1 MRLKIRGKILIPMVI
16 ALVALVAVVFAVL
29 NYQLT
34 KVSRAFIQEIGQ
46 SKMEEIESS
55 MALASREA
63 ESVSS
68 LFVRMPEVER
78 AYKLAL
84 SGNIDDPQSPQSQ
97 EAREVLRQEL
107 DSLMSSF
114 ESVRGE
120 PLMLHFH
127 LPNGRSLARL
137 WREKNFIRN
146 DKWVDE
152 SDDISEFRQTVMQ
165 VNQSGNPA
173 QGLEI
178 GRGGFTVRSV
188 LPVVSSSGEH
198 LGSVEMLIEFEPI
211 VEAAAAGA
219 GQELLLYMNH
229 EFLSI
234 AQRLQDE
241 SRHPVIDDKFVKVS
255 GTDDPDIND
264 LISASVLEQGQNRLT
279 VETAGNYSLAVFPV
293 LDFTGDQVG
302 VMAYVLDTSHEQT
315 LISSLTMTLMG
326 IMAVLLVLLVV
337 VGQASTNMVIMRPL
351 KKITAFAGKV
361 SGGDLDQEL
370 NISSRD
376 EMKELG
382 NSLQTMVENLK
393 DKIKEAEEK
402 TNHAREET
410 QKAEEFRVKAEQAME
425 KAEQARK
432 EGMKNAAASISDIIQ
447 SLSSASE
454 ELSSQV
460 EQASRGSEE
469 QQQRTQETATAMEE
483 MNATVLEVAKNASQA
498 AEFAEEVQNKALRG
512 AKTVQ
517 DAISSIVQ
525 VNNATEEL
533 KTKIAGLGD
542 RAEGIG
548 KIMTVIEDIA
558 DQTNL
563 LALNAAIEAA
573 RAGEAGRG
581 FAVVADEVRKL
592 AEKTMSATKEVGES
606 IQAIQADVKS
616 NAKSVDSTVGFV
628 STATDLSKRSGKELE
643 EIVDLAEKASDQVTA
658 IATASEEQSSAS
670 EEINRSVDDIN
681 RVAGETSSVMT
692 ESSRA
697 VADLAKQA
705 SKLQVIVKEMEEQT

>member
-1 MRLKIRGKILIPMVI
+1 MRLKIRGKIFIPMVL
-16 ALVALVAVVFAVL
+16 ALVALVAIIFAVL
-29 NYQLT
+29 SYQLAN
-34 KVSRAFIQEIGQ
+34 VSKAFIQEIGQ
-46 SKMEEIESS
+46 SKMEEIKSS

-68 LFVRMPEVER
+68 LFVRMPEVEK
-78 AYKLAL
+78 AYKTAL
-84 SGNIDDPQSPQSQ
+84 SGDINDPKSPQSQ
-97 EAREVLRQEL
+97 QARQMLRREL
-107 DSLMSSF
+107 GALLKSF

-127 LPNGRSLARL
+127 LPNGRSLVRL

-152 SDDISEFRQTVMQ
+152 SDDISKFRQTVMQ
-165 VNQSGNPA
+165 VNQTGEPA

-188 LPVVSSSGEH
+188 LPVVSSSGKH

-211 VEAAAAGA
+211 VESAAAGE
-219 GQELLLYMNH
+219 GQELLLYMNY

-234 AQRLQDE
+234 AQRLQDQ
-241 SRHPVIDDKFVKVS
+241 SRYPVIDNKFVKVS
-255 GTDDPDIND
+255 GTDDPEINALIPSD
-264 LISASVLEQGQNRLT
+264 LLEQGRRKLS
-279 VETAGNYSLAVFPV
+279 VETAGDYSLAVFPV
-293 LDFTGDQVG
+293 DDFTGNQVG
-302 VMAYVLDTSHEQT
+302 VMAYVLDTAKEKA
-315 LISSLTMTLMG
+315 LINNLTMTLML

-337 VGQASTNMVIMRPL
+337 VGQTSTNLVIMRPL
-351 KKITAFAGKV
+351 KKIIEFAGKV
-361 SGGDLDQEL
+361 SRGDLDQKL
-370 NISSRD
+370 NIASHD

-382 NSLQTMVENLK
+382 GSLQAMVNNLK
-393 DKIKEAEEK
+393 EKINEAEQK
-402 TNHAREET
+402 TNEARLET
-410 QKAEEFRVKAEQAME
+410 QKAEEFRIKAEQAME
-425 KAEQARK
+425 RAEQGRK

-460 EQASRGSEE
+460 EQASRGSED

-512 AKTVQ
+512 ANTVQ
-517 DAISSIVQ
+517 EAINSIMH
-525 VNNATEEL
+525 VNDATEEL
-533 KTKIAGLGD
+533 KSKIAGLGD

-616 NAKSVDSTVGFV
+616 NARSVDSTVRYV
-628 STATDLSKRSGKELE
+628 ETATDLSKRSGRELE

-681 RVAGETSSVMT
+681 RVAGETSDVMT

-697 VADLAKQA
+697 VADLARQA
-705 SKLQVIVKEMEEQT
+705 GKLQAIVREMEEEA